1 MAQAMYHNGNFWFD
15 LLADIE
21 PLQAPTAFPEQVD
34 VAIVGAGFTGLW
46 SAYYLKAKQPELV
59 IGVFEAKHVG
69 FGASGRNGG
78 WCMGT
83 AEGISAMLESDAE
96 RSEGITLMRAM
107 QDTVDEVGRVCQAEN
122 IDCHYAKGG
131 TLTIARYPHEVDA
144 MKKAID
150 FKHSLGFDDDDFTWI
165 PQEAS
170 SQRLAAEPNLGAS
183 YTKHCAAI
191 HPGRLVRGLGERV
204 RAKGVE
210 IFEDTPVLR
219 IEPGIV
225 TTQRGQV
232 RAGKILRATE
242 GYTGSIAGQA
252 RTLMPLYTH
261 MIATQ
266 PLDDDMWRD
275 IGLARRET
283 FDDGR
288 HLTIYGQRTL
298 DNRLAF
304 GGCLEYYFGSKL
316 LSALP
321 QAHPNF
327 AKVESAMKT
336 MLPMLS
342 NVKITHKWGGLFGVP
357 RRGRP
362 FVQFDRET
370 GIGAAGG
377 YVGEGVGA
385 SNLAARALVDL
396 TLGRA
401 TALTELAWV
410 RETPTTWPAEPL
422 RWLGSRAVRLIGN
435 QADASEAKTGRPSKW
450 AGRVLGAVFGRAS

>member
-1 MAQAMYHNGNFWFD
+1 MTETTHHNGSFWFD
-15 LLADIE
+15 SLGDIE
-21 PLQAPTAFPEQVD
+21 SPQVPGVLPDQLD

-46 SAYYLKAKQPELV
+46 SAYYLKAKQPELA
-59 IGVFEAKHVG
+59 IGVFEAHRIG

-83 AEGISAMLESDAE
+83 AEGLSAMLQSDSE
-96 RSEGITLMRAM
+96 RTEGVKLMRAM
-107 QDTVDEVGRVCQAEN
+107 QNTVDEVGRVCQAEN

-150 FKHSLGFDDDDFTWI
+150 FKHSLGFSDDEFTWM
-165 PQEAS
+165 PPEAAS
-170 SQRLAAEPNLGAS
+170 KRLAARPNLGAS

-191 HPGRLVRGLGERV
+191 HPARLVRGLGDTV

-219 IEPGIV
+219 IEPGTV
-225 TTQRGQV
+225 TTRRGQIK
-232 RAGKILRATE
+232 ASKILRATE
-242 GYTGSIAGQA
+242 GYTGSIGGQA

-261 MIATQ
+261 MIATE
-266 PLDDDMWRD
+266 PLSDDTWQD
-275 IGLARRET
+275 IGLAHRET

-316 LSALP
+316 LP
-321 QAHPNF
+321 VMPERHPNF
-327 AKVESAMKT
+327 ERVEASMKA
-336 MLPMLS
+336 MLPILKD
-342 NVKITHKWGGLFGVP
+342 VKITHKWGGLFGVP

-362 FVQFDRET
+362 FVQFDVET

-385 SNLAARALVDL
+385 SNLAARILSDL
-396 TLGRA
+396 TLERS
-401 TALTELAWV
+401 TDLTELAWA
-410 RETPTTWPAEPL
+410 RETPAIWPGEPI
-422 RWLGSRAVRLIGN
+422 RWLGSHAVKLIGS
-435 QADASEAKTGRPSKW
+435 QADASEARTGRPSRW
-450 AGRVLGAVFGRAS
+450 AGPLLGALIGRFE